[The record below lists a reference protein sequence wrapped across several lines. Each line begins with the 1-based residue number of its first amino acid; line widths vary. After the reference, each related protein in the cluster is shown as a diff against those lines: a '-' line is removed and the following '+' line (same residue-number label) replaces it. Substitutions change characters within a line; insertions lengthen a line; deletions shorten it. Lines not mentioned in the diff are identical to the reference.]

1 MEMCVCSLYCSLSVE
16 SDDHQQYWD
25 LRLPPYVWADSRPF
39 HPDTFQ
45 SIEPKETV
53 TGSEAKNS
61 LLIKMELANTI
72 RWRWVKAA
80 DGSMVNWFIIGK
92 QSG

>member
-1 MEMCVCSLYCSLSVE
+1 MEMCVCSFTAVSV
-16 SDDHQQYWD
+16 SDDGPQYWD

-45 SIEPKETV
+45 PIETKNTV
-53 TGSEAKNS
+53 PGSDAKNS
-61 LLIKMELANTI
+61 LLVKMELANTI

-80 DGSMVNWFIIGK
+80 DGSMVSWFIVGK
-92 QSG
+92 QSD